1 MKISLLPHYF
11 KKIALIIFILAMT
24 TLIINTIYP
33 EIINLENSKTNWV
46 LKILILASL
55 LTSMFTKEKNET
67 EKIAQ
72 LRLKTILVSVGFG
85 VAFLII
91 DMISDLIFSDG
102 KYDMKSGYEMM
113 MIIFL
118 YYFITFSIKKNIKNA
133 ARA

>member
-85 VAFLII
+85 IAYLII
-91 DMISDLIFSDG
+91 DMIFNLIFSDG

>member
-91 DMISDLIFSDG
+91 DMISDLIFSYG

>member
-1 MKISLLPHYF
+1 MKIVLLPHYF
-11 KKIALIIFILAMT
+11 KKIALLIFILAMT

-33 EIINLENSKTNWV
+33 GIINFENSKINWV

-55 LTSMFTKEKNET
+55 LTSIFTKEKNET
-67 EKIAQ
+67 EKISQ
-72 LRLKTILVSVGFG
+72 LRLNTILVSVGFG

-91 DMISDLIFSDG
+91 DTISELIFSDG
-102 KYDMKSGYEMM
+102 KFDMKSGYELM

-118 YYFITFSIKKNIKNA
+118 YYFITFNIKKNIKNA

>member
-1 MKISLLPHYF
+1 MKIILLPHYF
-11 KKIALIIFILAMT
+11 KKIALLIFILAIT

-33 EIINLENSKTNWV
+33 EVFNIENSKINWI

-55 LTSMFTKEKNET
+55 LTSIFTKEKNET
-67 EKIAQ
+67 EKISQ
-72 LRLKTILVSVGFG
+72 LRLNTILVSVGFG

-91 DMISDLIFSDG
+91 DTISQLIFSDG
-102 KYDMKSGYEMM
+102 KYDMKSGYELM

-118 YYFITFSIKKNIKNA
+118 YYFITFNIKKKIKNA